1 MRRRTCLY
9 SLPSS
14 CRCAVTPLRR
24 VCNGYF
30 CSTAIQSPC
39 GQRCPLRWRR
49 RQHLPVDAPAVRV
62 CIGALLNRRIGVW
75 LSRECNAMQ
84 CDGTGSCK
92 VRPGGGGGVPRVASA
107 TSVPRPSADHEREPQ
122 GAHPLVCFLP
132 LGASVCTRVGTMPQ
146 PARPNARSDSDSR
159 PTRPQRIVP
168 PSAAPRQ
175 GALSRRCVPI
185 LLGSA
190 VLPCGSQPVRC
201 RRRRRRRQCDR
212 HNAAA
217 RSHSAPSKLG
227 GVRCSSLARMQ
238 ASATSD
244 DTTPVDPRSPGG
256 GAPAV
261 PESVDAAGGNLLE
274 MAMAGHSDWQVTTAG
289 GVCACSGA
297 WGAACVNSAH

>member
-62 CIGALLNRRIGVW
+62 CIGALLNRRIGVL
-75 LSRECNAMQ
+75 LSRECDAMQ

-132 LGASVCTRVGTMPQ
+132 LGASVCKRVGTMPQ

-168 PSAAPRQ
+168 PSAAPWQ

-238 ASATSD
+238 ASASD

-256 GAPAV
+256 GAAAV
-261 PESVDAAGGNLLE
+261 PESVDAAGRNLLE